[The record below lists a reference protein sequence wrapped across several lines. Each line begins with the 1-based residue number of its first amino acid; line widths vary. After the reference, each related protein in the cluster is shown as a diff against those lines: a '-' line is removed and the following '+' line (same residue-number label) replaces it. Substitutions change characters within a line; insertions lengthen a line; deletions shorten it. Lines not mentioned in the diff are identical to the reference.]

1 MKYVANL
8 LTLIIFA
15 GTVALTPVLVR
26 NSLELQQE
34 KADLGEL
41 NHIYYGIFSINAWKG
56 QIAEIAFAEIGRMD
70 LKTTAK
76 QLKAT
81 IENQLSVI
89 IDKLNERIKEA
100 NKDSIGG
107 KLKQALINLVVDI
120 EEVKKGVPGYADA
133 LITEMTSPETEKK
146 VKQLATKQMR
156 SYFAK
161 TYEKQKTTQRDSI
174 VERYGAKDID
184 DAKMMLSS
192 KIKDTTNLV
201 RTQMAIL
208 IGLSITLLIVAAVV
222 GGRSPFRFTLLSLT
236 LLILMGIGV
245 CTPMIDLEAKIAE
258 MSFFLLGHKVH
269 FENQILYFQSKSVL
283 DVFMIMITHKDL
295 LMKFVGVLM
304 ISFSVV
310 IPMLK
315 LISSLSYYFDIA
327 GAQKSPVV
335 NFLAFKTG
343 KWSMADVMVV
353 AIFMAYIGFSGIV
366 SNQFVKMKAL
376 VPSDIVFMTTNGTNL
391 QPGFFA
397 FLAYAILA
405 LIVSGML
412 KRATRSQT
420 NSHHPP
426 TM

>member
-8 LTLIIFA
+8 A
-15 GTVALTPVLVR
+15 TVIVFVAALALTPGLVR
-26 NSLELQQE
+26 DSLSLQRE

-56 QIAEIAFAEIGRMD
+56 QIAEIVLAEIGRMD

-76 QLKAT
+76 QLKSS
-81 IENQLSVI
+81 IEGQLSII

-107 KLKQALINLVVDI
+107 KLKQALINLVVDV

-156 SYFAK
+156 SYFKK
-161 TYEKQKTTQRDSI
+161 TYEKQKTTYRDSI
-174 VERYGAKDID
+174 IELYGAGDIET
-184 DAKMMLSS
+184 AKRNLATT
-192 KIKDTTNLV
+192 IKDRTTHI
-201 RTQMAIL
+201 RYQMAIL
-208 IGLSITLLIVAAVV
+208 IILSFVMVVIVALTK
-222 GGRSPFRFTLLSLT
+222 GRSGFGFGLLSLN
-236 LLILMGIGV
+236 LLVLMALGV
-245 CTPMIDLEAKIAE
+245 CTPMIDLEAKIGE
-258 MSFFLLGHKVH
+258 MSFFLLGHKVA

-283 DVFMIMITHKDL
+283 DVFMIMITHKDF
-295 LMKFVGVLM
+295 LMKVVGVLM

-310 IPMLK
+310 IPVIK
-315 LISSLSYYFDIA
+315 LLSSLIYFFNVF
-327 GAQKSPVV
+327 GAQKSRVI
-335 NFLAFKTG
+335 NILAFKTG

-366 SNQFVKMKAL
+366 SNQFDKMKAL
-376 VPSDIVFMTTNGTNL
+376 VPTEIVFITTNGTNL

-397 FLAYAILA
+397 FFAYALLA

-412 KRATRSQT
+412 KSRIEQV
-420 NSHHPP
+420 
-426 TM
+426 

>member
-1 MKYVANL
+1 MKYIANL
-8 LTLIIFA
+8 LTLIIF
-15 GTVALTPVLVR
+15 VAAVAITPPLVR

-76 QLKAT
+76 QLKTT
-81 IENQLSVI
+81 IENQLTVI

-100 NKDSIGG
+100 NKDSFGG

-146 VKQLATKQMR
+146 VKQLATNQMR
-156 SYFAK
+156 SYFKK
-161 TYEKQKTTQRDSI
+161 TYEKQKTTYRDSI
-174 VERYGAKDID
+174 VERYGAKDVES
-184 DAKMMLSS
+184 AKPLLVR
-192 KIKDTTNLV
+192 KIKEMTDLV
-201 RTQMAIL
+201 RIQVGIL
-208 IGLSITLLIVAAVV
+208 VGLSLIMLLITAAV
-222 GGRSPFRFTLLSLT
+222 GMRSAFGFTLLSLN
-236 LLILMGIGV
+236 LLILMAVGV
-245 CTPMIDLEAKIAE
+245 ATPMIDLEAKISE
-258 MSFFLLGHKVH
+258 MSFFLLGHKIL
-269 FENQILYFQSKSVL
+269 FENQIMYFQSKSVL

-295 LMKFVGVLM
+295 LMKFVGILM
-304 ISFSVV
+304 VMFSVV
-310 IPMLK
+310 IPTIK
-315 LISSLSYYFDIA
+315 LLASLAYYFDIV
-327 GAQKSPVV
+327 GAQKNRVV
-335 NFLAFKTG
+335 KFLAFKTG

-366 SNQFVKMKAL
+366 SNQFTKMKAL

-397 FLAYAILA
+397 FLAYAVFA

-412 KRATRSQT
+412 KRVSKIEQE
-420 NSHHPP
+420 
-426 TM
+426 